1 MTLKALFQDLR
12 CWIWVLWLASWPDKD
27 YLNCSVHQSSS
38 ITLNSSS
45 LSRIAGRGW
54 AFPNT
59 QLIVTLKIAS
69 LIISPGG
76 PFPAYGREQGTFE
89 IISHLMPLTICFVLA
104 DADGWRSKRSK
115 WLCRPQLVQSWT
127 KPWSQPDYLCISP
140 LQSFLRSDADLW
152 ALSSPSQTSAPAAP
166 FFPAI
171 VRKAYT
177 FMALLPEFHLTVTML
192 LSAHVLRMRTK
203 ELLVPEAQG
212 TRLCD
217 FPKQYPRVLNI
228 YIYRL
233 FRTVREFLC

>member
-76 PFPAYGREQGTFE
+76 PFPSYGRKQGTFE
-89 IISHLMPLTICFVLA
+89 IISHLNAINHLFCIGRRRWLEVKTIQVAVQATTGPVVDQTLKSA
-104 DADGWRSKRSK
+104 RLSLHLSTAELPQVR
-115 WLCRPQLVQSWT
+115 CRP
-127 KPWSQPDYLCISP
+127 
-140 LQSFLRSDADLW
+140 
-152 ALSSPSQTSAPAAP
+152 LSSKFSFPDQCPSCS
-166 FFPAI
+166 
-171 VRKAYT
+171 
-177 FMALLPEFHLTVTML
+177 LLPSNRKKSLYFYGPFTWISFDCYNASQCSCLTDEDKRAP
-192 LSAHVLRMRTK
+192 SSWS
-203 ELLVPEAQG
+203 
-212 TRLCD
+212 
-217 FPKQYPRVLNI
+217 PRN
-228 YIYRL
+228 
-233 FRTVREFLC
+233 